1 MPLPYSVDFR
11 WRIVWLSVAHEMTPS
26 AISRQMCI
34 SERSVRRYL
43 RLFELTGDVQPKSQH
58 HGPQPLLGEFEQ
70 LTLLRL
76 IAKNTGIYLHELQE
90 ELRGLFGVTISVPT
104 ICRTLHKMGCCRR
117 VICHVAIQRS

>member
-1 MPLPYSVDFR
+1 M
-11 WRIVWLSVAHEMTPS
+11 WLSMAHKMTPS
-26 AISRQMCI
+26 AISQQMCI

-43 RLFELTGDVQPKSQH
+43 RLFELTGDVQPKSQY

-76 IAKNTGIYLHELQE
+76 IAENTGIYLHKLQE

-104 ICRTLHKMGCCRR
+104 ICRTLYKMGCCRR
-117 VICHVAIQRS
+117 VIRHVAIQRSEEQ